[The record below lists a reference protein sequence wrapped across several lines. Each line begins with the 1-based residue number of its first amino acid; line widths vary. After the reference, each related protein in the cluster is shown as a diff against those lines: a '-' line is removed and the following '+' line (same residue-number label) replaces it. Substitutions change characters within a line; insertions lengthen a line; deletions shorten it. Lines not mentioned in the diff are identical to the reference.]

1 MRLIKYLFLL
11 AIISP
16 FSYGQKGINF
26 IKTSNFY
33 VAVNAAKQ
41 QNKLLF
47 VEAYAPD
54 CHVCMSFKGTFA
66 QPQVGVVYNTNFINF
81 QLDVNNPDNL
91 AILKKYKIIINATP
105 TFIFFEPKSMKVVQ
119 VKAFGEKDNS
129 VISVNQIGQRAANP
143 LEQVGNFPAKFKS
156 GDRNPAFLLN
166 YAQYARIMG
175 DTMTNIKMI
184 NEFAKVLPANQYVT
198 QGTINILQTVMM
210 NHENELFDYFIT
222 HLSDYNKAFDPNM
235 VRMIYENIFQ
245 IVLTSQTN
253 NLTSKSISKIKT
265 QMKTTGMDPS
275 GIIRRTWLAESNL
288 YFKQKKPAEG
298 IKVIQNLLNVLPNAP
313 GPKEY
318 QYLCDYVKGKTTD
331 KKALKYAQANWC
343 KFGLR

>member
-1 MRLIKYLFLL
+1 MKFNKYLFFFLT
-11 AIISP
+11 ISQLS
-16 FSYGQKGINF
+16 FGQKGINF
-26 IKTSNFY
+26 INTSNFN
-33 VAVNAAKQ
+33 VALNAAKQ

-66 QPQVGVVYNTNFINF
+66 QPQVGNVYNKNFINF

-91 AILKKYKIIINATP
+91 AILKRYKIIINATP
-105 TFIFFEPKSMKVVQ
+105 TFIFFDPKTMKVVQ

-129 VISVNQIGQRAANP
+129 VISVNLIGQKAANP
-143 LEQVGNFPAKFKS
+143 QEQVGNFPAKYNA

-175 DTMTNIKMI
+175 DTMTNIKMMQ
-184 NEFAKVLPANQYVT
+184 EFAKVLPSNQYVT
-198 QGTINILQTVMM
+198 QGTLNILQTVLM
-210 NHENELFDYFIT
+210 NHDNELFDYFIT
-222 HLSDYNKAFDPNM
+222 HLPEYNKVFDPNM

-245 IVLTSQTN
+245 IVLTSQIN
-253 NLTSKSISKIKT
+253 NLNSKSINKIKS
-265 QMKTTGMDPS
+265 QMKISGMDPG

-288 YFKQKKPAEG
+288 FFKQKNPAAG
-298 IKVIQNLLNVLPNAP
+298 IKVIQNLINVLPNAP

-318 QYLCDYVKGKTTD
+318 QYLCDYVKSKTKD
-331 KKALKYAQANWC
+331 KKALKYAQVNWC

>member
-1 MRLIKYLFLL
+1 MKFSKYLFILL
-11 AIISP
+11 LISQL
-16 FSYGQKGINF
+16 SWGQKGINF
-26 IKTSNFY
+26 LKTTNFN
-33 VAVNAAKQ
+33 VAVNTAKQ

-66 QPQVGVVYNTNFINF
+66 QPQVGLVYNANFINF

-105 TFIFFEPKSMKVVQ
+105 TFIFFEPKTMKVVQ

-129 VISVNQIGQRAANP
+129 VISVNQIGQKAANP
-143 LEQVGNFPAKFKS
+143 LEQVGNFPNKFKS
-156 GDRNPAFLLN
+156 GDRNAAFLLN

-175 DTMTNIKMI
+175 DTLTNIKMM
-184 NEFAKVLPANQYVT
+184 NEFAKVWPENQYLT
-198 QGTINILQTVMM
+198 QGTLNIIQTVMM
-210 NHENELFDYFIT
+210 NHDNELFDYYVT

-245 IVLTSQTN
+245 IVLTSQLN
-253 NLTSKSISKIKT
+253 NLNSKSISKIKN
-265 QMKTTGMDPS
+265 QMKITGMDPS

-288 YFKQKKPAEG
+288 YFTQKKPAEG
-298 IKVIQNLLNVLPNAP
+298 MKVIQDLIRVLPNAP

-318 QYLCDYVKGKTTD
+318 QYLCDYVKSKTKD
-331 KKALKYAQANWC
+331 KKALKYAQLNWC

>member
-1 MRLIKYLFLL
+1 MKFSKYLFILL
-11 AIISP
+11 LISQL
-16 FSYGQKGINF
+16 SWGQKGINF
-26 IKTSNFY
+26 LKTTNFN
-33 VAVNAAKQ
+33 VAVNTAKQ

-66 QPQVGVVYNTNFINF
+66 QPQVGLVYNANFINF

-105 TFIFFEPKSMKVVQ
+105 TFIFFEPKTMKVVQ

-129 VISVNQIGQRAANP
+129 VISVNQIGQKAANP
-143 LEQVGNFPAKFKS
+143 LEQVGNFPNKFKS
-156 GDRNPAFLLN
+156 GDRNAAFLLN
-166 YAQYARIMG
+166 YAQYARIIG
-175 DTMTNIKMI
+175 DTLTNIKMM
-184 NEFAKVLPANQYVT
+184 NEFAKVWPENQYLT
-198 QGTINILQTVMM
+198 QGTLNIIQTVMM
-210 NHENELFDYFIT
+210 NHDNELFDYYVT

-245 IVLTSQTN
+245 IVLTSQLN
-253 NLTSKSISKIKT
+253 NLNSKSISKIKN
-265 QMKTTGMDPS
+265 QMKITGMDPS

-288 YFKQKKPAEG
+288 YFTQKKPAEG
-298 IKVIQNLLNVLPNAP
+298 MKVIQDLIRVLPNAP

-318 QYLCDYVKGKTTD
+318 QYLCDYVKSKTKD
-331 KKALKYAQANWC
+331 KKALKYAQLNWC

>member
-1 MRLIKYLFLL
+1 MKFSKYLFILL
-11 AIISP
+11 LISQL
-16 FSYGQKGINF
+16 SWGQKGINF
-26 IKTSNFY
+26 LKTTNFN
-33 VAVNAAKQ
+33 VAVNTAKQ

-54 CHVCMSFKGTFA
+54 CHICMSFKGTFA
-66 QPQVGVVYNTNFINF
+66 QPQVGLVYNANFINF

-105 TFIFFEPKSMKVVQ
+105 TFIFFEPKTMKVVQ

-129 VISVNQIGQRAANP
+129 VISVNQIGQKAANP
-143 LEQVGNFPAKFKS
+143 LEQVGNFPNKFKS
-156 GDRNPAFLLN
+156 GDRNAAFLLN

-175 DTMTNIKMI
+175 DTLTNIKMM
-184 NEFAKVLPANQYVT
+184 NEFAKVWPENQYLT
-198 QGTINILQTVMM
+198 QGTLNIIQTVMM
-210 NHENELFDYFIT
+210 NHDNELFDYYVT

-245 IVLTSQTN
+245 IVLTSQLN
-253 NLTSKSISKIKT
+253 NLNSKSISKIKN
-265 QMKTTGMDPS
+265 QMKITGMDPS

-288 YFKQKKPAEG
+288 YFTQKKPAEG
-298 IKVIQNLLNVLPNAP
+298 MKVIQDLIRVLPNAP

-318 QYLCDYVKGKTTD
+318 QYLCDYVKSKTKD
-331 KKALKYAQANWC
+331 KKALKYAQLNWC

>member
-1 MRLIKYLFLL
+1 MNFRKYLFFLL
-11 AIISP
+11 IVSNV
-16 FSYGQKGINF
+16 SYGQKGINF
-26 IKTSNFY
+26 IKTTNFN

-66 QPQVGVVYNTNFINF
+66 QPQVGNVYNKNFINF

-91 AILKKYKIIINATP
+91 SILKKYKIIINATP
-105 TFIFFEPKSMKVVQ
+105 TFIFFEPKTMKVVQ

-129 VISVNQIGQRAANP
+129 VISVNQIGQKAANP
-143 LEQVGNFPAKFKS
+143 LEQVGNFPMKFKS

-166 YAQYARIMG
+166 YAQYSRIMG
-175 DTMTNIKMI
+175 DTLTNIKMI
-184 NEFAKVLPANQYVT
+184 NEYAKVLSTNQYLT
-198 QGTINILQTVMM
+198 QGTLNIIQTVMM

-222 HLSDYNKAFDPNM
+222 HLPDYNQAFDSNM

-245 IVLTSQTN
+245 IVLTSQLN
-253 NLTSKSISKIKT
+253 YLNSKSISKIKS
-265 QMKTTGMDPS
+265 QMKITGMDPGS
-275 GIIRRTWLAESNL
+275 IIRRTWLAESNL
-288 YFKQKKPAEG
+288 YFKQKKAAEG
-298 IKVIQNLLNVLPNAP
+298 IKVIQNLIRVLPNAP

-318 QYLCDYVKGKTTD
+318 QYLCDYVKSKTND
-331 KKALKYAQANWC
+331 KKALKYAQVNWC

>member
-1 MRLIKYLFLL
+1 MRLIKCLILVTF
-11 AIISP
+11 ICSST
-16 FSYGQKGINF
+16 FGQKGINF

-66 QPQVGVVYNTNFINF
+66 QPQVGAVYNTNFINF

-105 TFIFFEPKSMKVVQ
+105 TFIFFEPKTMKVIQ

-143 LEQVGNFPAKFKS
+143 QEQVGNFPIKFKS

-175 DTMTNIKMI
+175 DTLTNIKMM
-184 NEFAKVLPANQYVT
+184 NEFAKVLPSNQYVT

-210 NHENELFDYFIT
+210 NHDNELFDYFVT
-222 HLSDYNKAFDPNM
+222 HLSEYNRAFDPNM
-235 VRMIYENIFQ
+235 VRMIHENIFQ
-245 IVLTSQTN
+245 IVLTSQIN
-253 NLTSKSISKIKT
+253 HLNSTSIAKIKS

-275 GIIRRTWLAESNL
+275 GIIRRTWLAESHL
-288 YFKQKKPAEG
+288 YFKQKKAAEG
-298 IKVIQNLLNVLPNAP
+298 IKVIQNLIKALPNAP

-318 QYLCDYVKGKTTD
+318 QYLCDYVKSKTTD